1 MGIVTDLLLV
11 LHILGLVLGVGAG
24 MAMLRVRPI
33 MAGANDEQRSVLFIV
48 GQKLGGHGLVGL
60 AILWIT
66 GPLLVWLEYD
76 GFGELNA
83 WFWVKI
89 VLVVILSAA
98 IGVGSKAFRLMRA
111 GDMSMAPRAKMAGKI
126 GSAAGVAI
134 IFCAVFA
141 FN

>member
-1 MGIVTDLLLV
+1 MDIVTDLLLF
-11 LHILGLVLGVGAG
+11 LHILGLVMGVGAG

-33 MAGANDEQRSVLFIV
+33 VAGANDEQRSVLFIV
-48 GQKLGGHGLVGL
+48 GKKLGEHAHIGL

-66 GPLLVWLEYD
+66 GPLLVWLKYG
-76 GFGELNA
+76 GFGELSA

-89 VLVVILSAA
+89 VLVVVLSAA
-98 IGVGSKAFRLMRA
+98 VGVGAKAFRLMRA

-134 IFCAVFA
+134 IFCAAFA